1 MSVIAIAR
9 RYAEALADVAT
20 ARNQVEQI
28 DHEISLFVEMMKS
41 SRELHGLFASPIVS
55 QTDKRRVLEALI
67 DRVLPGEKTT
77 TLKEFEARQV
87 RSSRLTANL
96 LRTML
101 SHYRLHYL
109 AEVYEQ
115 FRRQINKRKGLITAE
130 VTTAAEVG
138 RSDQEKLGR
147 TLQQM
152 TGKQVEFRF
161 KTDPSL
167 IGGVVTRIGS
177 VVYDGSVRTQLQ
189 EIRQRLKQGD
199 SAI

>member
-28 DHEISLFVEMMKS
+28 DNEVRVFAEMMKS
-41 SRELHGLFASPIVS
+41 SRELHDMFASPTVS
-55 QTDKRRVLEALI
+55 QTDKLKVLEALI
-67 DRVLPGEKTT
+67 
-77 TLKEFEARQV
+77 ARTRTGQM
-87 RSSRLTANL
+87 TANL

-101 SHYRLHYL
+101 SHYRLHHM

-115 FRRQINKRKGLITAE
+115 FRREMNERNGLIIAE
-130 VTTAAEVG
+130 VTTATEVG
-138 RSDQEKLGR
+138 AAEQARLGR
-147 TLQQM
+147 TLEQM
-152 TGKQVEFRF
+152 TGKQVEFKF

-189 EIRQRLKQGD
+189 GIKERLKQGD

>member
-1 MSVIAIAR
+1 MSVIAVAR

-28 DHEISLFVEMMKS
+28 DNDVRVFAEMMKS
-41 SRELHGLFASPIVS
+41 SRELHDLFASPIVS
-55 QTDKRRVLEALI
+55 QSDKLRVLDALLARMRP
-67 DRVLPGEKTT
+67 DRV
-77 TLKEFEARQV
+77 
-87 RSSRLTANL
+87 TANL

-101 SHYRLHYL
+101 SHHRLHHL

-115 FRRQINKRKGLITAE
+115 FRREINKRKGLIIAE

-138 RSDQEKLGR
+138 RSEQEKLGR

-189 EIRQRLKQGD
+189 EIRERLKQGD

>member
-28 DHEISLFVEMMKS
+28 DNEVRVFAEMMKS
-41 SRELHGLFASPIVS
+41 SRELHDMFASPIVS
-55 QTDKRRVLEALI
+55 QTDKLKVLEALI
-67 DRVLPGEKTT
+67 
-77 TLKEFEARQV
+77 ARTRTGQM
-87 RSSRLTANL
+87 TANL

-101 SHYRLHYL
+101 GHYRLHHV

-115 FRRQINKRKGLITAE
+115 FRREMNERNGLIVAE
-130 VTTAAEVG
+130 VTTAAEIG
-138 RSDQEKLGR
+138 AAEQAKLGR
-147 TLQQM
+147 TLEQM
-152 TGKQVEFRF
+152 TGKQVEFKF

-189 EIRQRLKQGD
+189 EIKVRLKQGD

>member
-1 MSVIAIAR
+1 MSVIVIAR
-9 RYAEALADVAT
+9 RYAEALADVAA
-20 ARNQVEQI
+20 ARNQVEQF
-28 DHEISLFVEMMKS
+28 DNGVRVFAEMMKS
-41 SRELHGLFASPIVS
+41 SRELHDLFASPIVS
-55 QTDKRRVLEALI
+55 QTDKLRVLDAL
-67 DRVLPGEKTT
+67 L
-77 TLKEFEARQV
+77 ARMRPDQMI
-87 RSSRLTANL
+87 ANL

-101 SHYRLHYL
+101 SHHRLQHL

-115 FRRQINKRKGLITAE
+115 FRREVNARKGLIIAE

-138 RSDQEKLGR
+138 RSEQGKLGR
-147 TLQQM
+147 TLERM

-189 EIRQRLKQGD
+189 GIKERLKQGD